1 MSLIKQT
8 SECCRRADGD
18 EKVKVVSSV
27 LGRASEVVAGYFM
40 SKDMLNTVHDDDNMV
55 GRPVLGIVASRDIP
69 RGRYPKLRSQIVSAL
84 SSVMR
89 MHDLD
94 VMVLNDAS
102 AALKY
107 NVLQHSDG
115 IYASSS
121 AERVWFEDRAMME
134 YLDFQMAEE
143 LMRQVSGNG

>member
-1 MSLIKQT
+1 MVSQV
-8 SECCRRADGD
+8 DGG
-18 EKVKVVSSV
+18 EELKVVSSV
-27 LGRASEVVAGYFM
+27 LGRASKVVAGYFM
-40 SKDMLNTVHDDDNMV
+40 SKDVLNTVRDDNMV
-55 GRPVLGIVASRDIP
+55 GRPVLGIVASQDIP
-69 RGRYPKLRSQIVSAL
+69 RGHYPELRSQIVSDL
-84 SSVMR
+84 SSVVS

-102 AALKY
+102 AALRY

-121 AERVWFEDRAMME
+121 AERVWFEDRAIME